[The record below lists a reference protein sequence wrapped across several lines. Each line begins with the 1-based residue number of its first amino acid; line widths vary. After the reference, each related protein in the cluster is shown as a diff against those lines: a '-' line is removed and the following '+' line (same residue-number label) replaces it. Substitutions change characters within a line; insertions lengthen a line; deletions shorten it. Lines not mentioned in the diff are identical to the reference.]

1 MNKKAVILLS
11 GGLDS
16 TPCLAI
22 AREQGFDIF
31 ALTINYGQRHTL
43 EIESAKSVVKN
54 FDVVKHSVVDI
65 DLRQF
70 GGSALTADIDV
81 PKDQSESAM
90 NNIPVTYVP
99 GRNIIFLS
107 FAAGYAEYLD
117 LEDIYLGVNSV
128 DYSGYPD
135 CRPEF
140 IKSFNKTANLATKFS
155 VSGNKFLIHTPL
167 INLSKPEII
176 QIGHKLDLDYSN
188 TVSCYQANK
197 DGFACR
203 KCDAC
208 HYRMQGFLDAGLEDV
223 TKYA

>member
-1 MNKKAVILLS
+1 MDSATSLVIALNKKYTCYALS
-11 GGLDS
+11 
-16 TPCLAI
+16 
-22 AREQGFDIF
+22 FD
-31 ALTINYGQRHTL
+31 YGQRHSAELNAARKIVDTYELPEHKIFPLDSTL
-43 EIESAKSVVKN
+43 
-54 FDVVKHSVVDI
+54 
-65 DLRQF
+65 F
-70 GGSALTADIDV
+70 GGSALTDLNIDV
-81 PKDQSESAM
+81 PEIKSDE
-90 NNIPVTYVP
+90 IPVTYVP
-99 GRNIIFLS
+99 ARNMIFLS
-107 FAAGYAEYLD
+107 IAVAWAETLG
-117 LEDIYLGVNSV
+117 ISNIFIGVNAI